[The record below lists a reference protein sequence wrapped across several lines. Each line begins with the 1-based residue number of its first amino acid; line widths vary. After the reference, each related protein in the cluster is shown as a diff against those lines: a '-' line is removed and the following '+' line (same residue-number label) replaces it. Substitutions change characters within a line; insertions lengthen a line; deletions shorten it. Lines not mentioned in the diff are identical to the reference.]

1 VKTDRASMAHS
12 LETRVPFCDQVVAE
26 LALALP
32 RRMKVRGLS
41 KKRLLRHAVSTLL
54 PERIARAPKR
64 GFSIPAAAW
73 LRGDLEPFAR
83 DMLSPDRLRAQGFFD
98 PAAVTRLIDAHVARR
113 DDLSRQI
120 WGLLMFSLW
129 HEHYLEAGAE
139 RRTANGG
146 LRHRGA
152 SPRLKSREST

>member
-1 VKTDRASMAHS
+1 
-12 LETRVPFCDQVVAE
+12 
-26 LALALP
+26 
-32 RRMKVRGLS
+32 MKVRGLS

-113 DDLSRQI
+113 EDLSRQI

-129 HEHYLEAGAE
+129 HEHYLEAGGE
-139 RRTANGG
+139 RRTANGE
-146 LRHRGA
+146 LRA
-152 SPRLKSREST
+152 NA

>member
-1 VKTDRASMAHS
+1 MAHS

-32 RRMKVRGLS
+32 RRLKVRGLS

-54 PERIARAPKR
+54 PERITRAPKR

-83 DMLSPDRLRAQGFFD
+83 DMLSPERLRAQGFFD
-98 PAAVTRLIDAHVARR
+98 PAAVTRLIDSHVARR
-113 DDLSRQI
+113 EDLSRQI

-129 HEHYLEAGAE
+129 HDRYLDDSRQSAVSSRQAVPGEP
-139 RRTANGG
+139 RTAD
-146 LRHRGA
+146 
-152 SPRLKSREST
+152 